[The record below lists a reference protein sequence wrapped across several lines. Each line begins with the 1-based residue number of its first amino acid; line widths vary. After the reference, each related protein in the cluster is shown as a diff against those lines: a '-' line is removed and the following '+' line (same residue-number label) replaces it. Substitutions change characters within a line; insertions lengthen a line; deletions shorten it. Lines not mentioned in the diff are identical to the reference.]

1 MTAIAFILVTAL
13 FITFSKLEAA
23 PSPSQPPNQ
32 AKTTTAEEVV
42 AKYLEAIGGVGA
54 LQAIDTKRLRYHVHM
69 FSSDGYLMER
79 SWKRPNT
86 MQTGGVGES
95 AYMLTEGD
103 KSWRV
108 GPEERRE
115 LPTPLAAN
123 LAKLADIDG
132 PLVDSTKKGISLS
145 YLGTDRYDM
154 TDLHRVELTFKD
166 GVKWELFFDSRT
178 GYIRKMKQPSFLMLG
193 NEISRGPDA
202 LSYYYDYR
210 PVDGVMIPH
219 MWLQITDDHAHAFT
233 VEEIELNGHAGPY
246 D

>member
-1 MTAIAFILVTAL
+1 
-13 FITFSKLEAA
+13 
-23 PSPSQPPNQ
+23 
-32 AKTTTAEEVV
+32 
-42 AKYLEAIGGVGA
+42 
-54 LQAIDTKRLRYHVHM
+54 M
-69 FSSDGYLMER
+69 FSRDGYLMKR

-86 MQTGGVGES
+86 MQTGGLGES
-95 AYMLTEGD
+95 AYTLTEGD

-115 LPTPLAAN
+115 LPPPLAAN

-166 GVKWELFFDSRT
+166 GVQWELFFDSRT
-178 GYIRKMKQPSFLMLG
+178 GYLRKMKQPSFRML
-193 NEISRGPDA
+193 NKEIRRGPDA
-202 LSYYYDYR
+202 LYYYYDYR

-219 MWLQITDDHAHAFT
+219 LWLQITDDHAHAFT
-233 VEEIELNGHAGPY
+233 VEEIELNK
-246 D
+246 